1 MLSFSSITCIS
12 NHHRTWNSDHC
23 TLRRWR
29 ARIGCSV
36 SDPVILIISRR
47 GGFICSSDDR
57 PYSNVMFH
65 FLHWQFHTTAAAAAP
80 SDLNFV
86 FARRPANRARHAAL
100 SSHGYQVHV
109 GPMNSNSR
117 GSVLAVSPDI
127 ADKPAIRFN
136 YLSTPEDEEE
146 WSGCRR
152 FKKRGRF
159 LSQPA
164 FNEFNVEETSPV
176 RSSAQPRRHFGVGEA
191 GWRNSV
197 PSVMCMSHPPAL
209 CFCNNLN
216 MYMQDGYGC

>member
-1 MLSFSSITCIS
+1 M
-12 NHHRTWNSDHC
+12 
-23 TLRRWR
+23 
-29 ARIGCSV
+29 SV
-36 SDPVILIISRR
+36 LALLIISRR
-47 GGFICSSDDR
+47 GGLFAAATTVLTPTSCST
-57 PYSNVMFH
+57 FC
-65 FLHWQFHTTAAAAAP
+65 HWQFDTTAAAAAP
-80 SDLNFV
+80 GDLNFV
-86 FARRPANRARHAAL
+86 FARRHANRARHATL

-136 YLSTPEDEEE
+136 YLSTPEEEEE

-197 PSVMCMSHPPAL
+197 PSVMCMPHPPAL